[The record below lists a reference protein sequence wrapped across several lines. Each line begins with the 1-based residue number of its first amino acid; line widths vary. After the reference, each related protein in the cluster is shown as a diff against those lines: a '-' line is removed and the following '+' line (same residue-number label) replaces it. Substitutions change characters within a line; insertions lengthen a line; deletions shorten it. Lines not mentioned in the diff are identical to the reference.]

1 MIICFGH
8 WNLVII
14 WSLEFGYW
22 LLHNKNQQIILSVFM
37 RTGIANL
44 PLHGGKAP
52 KWLFNR
58 MVKLASG
65 ILKIMADE
73 YNQKLILKRISDP
86 YWFQGLGCVLGF
98 DWHSS
103 GVTTVTCGALKEAIN
118 PEVHGL
124 AIAGGKGRASRKT
137 IEQIEKLS
145 EFFNL
150 STGKINSLQRS
161 SRLSAKVD
169 TAALQDNHQLYHHVM
184 IFDEH
189 GNWSVIQQGLNPF
202 NQYARRYHWLSDNV
216 QNFIEIPHDAILCDE
231 QMDSVLDMTAG
242 ESLPSRKLSVDLIND
257 NPNKLKGYV
266 VKPCPKFQETLDAWL
281 PGNSHQN
288 QYLSMPKT
296 INWARL
302 REAYEVQPSNYE
314 ELISLPGIGPAT
326 VRALALIGE
335 LIYGTEPSWRD
346 PVKYSFTV
354 GGKDGVPYPVDRGV
368 MDEVTEI
375 LKLGISE
382 SQVGNNEKL
391 RALQRLRKYVPD
403 DVNV

>member
-1 MIICFGH
+1 
-8 WNLVII
+8 
-14 WSLEFGYW
+14 
-22 LLHNKNQQIILSVFM
+22 M

-52 KWLFNR
+52 KWLFSR

-73 YNQKLILKRISDP
+73 YDQKLILQRISDP

-103 GVTTVTCGALKEAIN
+103 GVTTVTCGALKEAID

-137 IEQIEKLS
+137 IEQIEQFS
-145 EFFNL
+145 DIFNL
-150 STGKINSLQRS
+150 SSLKINSLKRS
-161 SRLSAKVD
+161 SKLSAKVD

-189 GNWSVIQQGLNPF
+189 GNWSVIQQGLNPMS
-202 NQYARRYHWLSDNV
+202 QYARRYHWLSDNV
-216 QNFIEIPHDAILCDE
+216 QSFIETPHDAILCDS
-231 QMDSVLDMTAG
+231 QMNRVLNMTAT
-242 ESLPSRKLSVDLIND
+242 ESEPNRKLSVDLIND
-257 NPNKLKGYV
+257 NPNKLKKYII
-266 VKPCPKFQETLDAWL
+266 KSPPALQETLDAWL
-281 PGNSHQN
+281 PGNNNQN
-288 QYLSMPKT
+288 KYLSMPKT
-296 INWARL
+296 INWSRL
-302 REAYEVQPSNYE
+302 RDAYEVQPSNYE
-314 ELISLPGIGPAT
+314 ELLILPGIGPAT

-354 GGKDGVPYPVDRGV
+354 GGKDGVPYPVDRDV

-375 LKLGISE
+375 LKQGISE
-382 SQVGNNEKL
+382 SKVGKSEKL